1 MGKKAKKGR
10 LPKEV
15 LGVKLPKELRR
26 AGDRMIE
33 QASSPQGRQAIAGA
47 LTMAAAAATAAI
59 ARGREKGSDQPD
71 AAQAA
76 QGTTRAPDP
85 QAVADVV
92 GKAAEAVLGK
102 LFGGRA

>member
-15 LGVKLPKELRR
+15 LGVKLPKELRK

-59 ARGREKGSDQPD
+59 ARGREKPAD
-71 AAQAA
+71 AAEAA

-102 LFGGRA
+102 LFGKPA

>member
-15 LGVKLPKELRR
+15 LGVKLPRELRK
-26 AGDRMIE
+26 AGDRVIE

-47 LTMAAAAATAAI
+47 LTIAAAAATAAI
-59 ARGREKGSDQPD
+59 ARGREQDADRSD
-71 AAQAA
+71 AA

-102 LFGGRA
+102 LFGSRA

>member
-15 LGVKLPKELRR
+15 LGVKLPKELRK
-26 AGDRMIE
+26 AADRMIE
-33 QASSPQGRQAIAGA
+33 QASSPQGWQAIAGA
-47 LTMAAAAATAAI
+47 LTMAAAAATAAM
-59 ARGREKGSDQPD
+59 AQRREKAAESDD
-71 AAQAA
+71 RA
-76 QGTTRAPDP
+76 QGTTRASDP

-102 LFGGRA
+102 IFGSRA